1 MFTEA
6 MREFGPIRR
15 MNPRRR
21 PDDIQGLR
29 PSAADGGRIARSTGY
44 GLPPGER
51 LLTIRNLDKRISH
64 NPTTTPQP

>member
-6 MREFGPIRR
+6 MREFGPILR
-15 MNPRRR
+15 MNTRRR

-51 LLTIRNLDKRISH
+51 SLTIRNLDKRTFYNNDSTV
-64 NPTTTPQP
+64 P

>member
-51 LLTIRNLDKRISH
+51 LLNIRNLDKRTFYNNDSTV
-64 NPTTTPQP
+64 P